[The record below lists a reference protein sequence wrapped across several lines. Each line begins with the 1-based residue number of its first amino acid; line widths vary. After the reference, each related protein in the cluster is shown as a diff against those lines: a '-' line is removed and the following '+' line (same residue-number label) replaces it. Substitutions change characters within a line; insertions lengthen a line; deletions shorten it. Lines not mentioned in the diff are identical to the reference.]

1 MSYRTRDMHA
11 NHYTT
16 TDAATLFSNEIKT
29 DKTTDNNS

>member
-11 NHYTT
+11 NHYT